1 MPIASNIWCMTSTNS
16 KTSVV
21 VRPQVNEKPKI
32 HFTFFTREN
41 FITKQK
47 KESARRNVWQSVQF
61 GQLLALDKTSNC
73 TKFIFQLCAT
83 LPSLPTPAVM
93 FTYLVISNIT
103 CFWSFWRRA
112 TSVIVLLLKGSS
124 ELFIFL
130 NLVLFPD
137 KSVQANKVFNG
148 WNLIRIRWW
157 HCFHN
162 FFTIFSQSYAYV
174 SFLALTCS
182 GECIKKQK
190 IQKKGKTA
198 LLPRPFIVGNQWR
211 SPQFT
216 NLLIGKSRNMMSEG
230 QVNFRTKK
238 KTEGDQTNNEKNYSV
253 GKLPLVYPV
262 LMKLRTGFKEDL

>member
-1 MPIASNIWCMTSTNS
+1 MPIASNIWCMTSSYS

-32 HFTFFTREN
+32 HFTSFTREN
-41 FITKQK
+41 FITKQN
-47 KESARRNVWQSVQF
+47 KESESRNGQSGQF
-61 GQLLALDKTSNC
+61 GQLPALDKTSNC
-73 TKFIFQLCAT
+73 TKFIFQLCAS
-83 LPSLPTPAVM
+83 LPSLPTHAVM

-130 NLVLFPD
+130 NLVFFPN
-137 KSVQANKVFNG
+137 KSEQANKVFNG
-148 WNLIRIRWW
+148 WNSIRIRWW

-162 FFTIFSQSYAYV
+162 FFTIFSQSYAYA

-190 IQKKGKTA
+190 IQKKGKTV
-198 LLPRPFIVGNQWR
+198 LLPWPFIVGNQWR
-211 SPQFT
+211 TPQFT

-230 QVNFRTKK
+230 QVNFGMKK
-238 KTEGDQTNNEKNYSV
+238 KTERDQTNNEKNYGV

-262 LMKLRTGFKEDL
+262 LMKLRTGFKEGL